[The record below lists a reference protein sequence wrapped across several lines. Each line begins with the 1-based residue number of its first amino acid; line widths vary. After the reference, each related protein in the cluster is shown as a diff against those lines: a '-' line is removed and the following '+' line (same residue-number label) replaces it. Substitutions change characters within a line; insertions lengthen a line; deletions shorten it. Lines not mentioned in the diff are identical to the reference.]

1 MTYHDPWK
9 LHQDEC
15 EWEVHFN
22 WLNFSVLSVENT
34 YIQKCYFSF
43 FFLFSLYFF
52 FAVAGEVELQAPT
65 GLEVSTQLELWTA
78 FLPHEFGGRVS
89 QNDISTFNFFRNF
102 HPVEQMCFIGTA
114 KWSSSKGAWV
124 MFWYN
129 MVRDHCMKLI
139 PTDNHNLS
147 QWKLAYNICV

>member
-1 MTYHDPWK
+1 MWT
-9 LHQDEC
+9 
-15 EWEVHFN
+15 EVHFN

-52 FAVAGEVELQAPT
+52 LCCGEVELQAPT

-89 QNDISTFNFFRNF
+89 QNDISTFNFQNTPSGTDVFYRDCKMKFR
-102 HPVEQMCFIGTA
+102 
-114 KWSSSKGAWV
+114 SKGAWV
-124 MFWYN
+124 TFWYN
-129 MVRDHCMKLI
+129 IVRDHCMKLI
-139 PTDNHNLS
+139 PADNHNLS